1 MNHRLKVTAATTPY
15 IIIMCIVTYI
25 IYMYIY
31 VTNSAEQSV
40 TKKLGTNTVYLNQN
54 SKLKKHLHL
63 LANHFKVN
71 LSLFLI
77 YYHDEKVRYLNLN
90 ILQKQKL

>member
-1 MNHRLKVTAATTPY
+1 
-15 IIIMCIVTYI
+15 MCIVTYI
-25 IYMYIY
+25 IYMSIYI
-31 VTNSAEQSV
+31 TISAEQSV
-40 TKKLGTNTVYLNQN
+40 TKNLGTNTVYLNKN

-77 YYHDEKVRYLNLN
+77 YYHDEKVRYF
-90 ILQKQKL
+90 ISKYISKAETTVSF